1 MYKPPKNSSNFI
13 HDLNDLL
20 LVICI
25 EYDQL
30 IIVGYLNIHTD
41 NPQDRRT
48 KTLSDTLHN
57 FGLTQ
62 HVNKPTHK
70 QGHTLDL
77 IISKGLK
84 ISNISVVDVALSDHF
99 CIFLE
104 SMIPNQNKTIVKK
117 RPLVDSSAEI
127 FKQLYCSNSTD
138 SLVEHFNGLSLTS

>member
-30 IIVGYLNIHTD
+30 IIVGDLNIHTD
-41 NPQDRRT
+41 NTQDRLT

-62 HVNKPTHK
+62 NVNQPTHK
-70 QGHTLDL
+70 HL
-77 IISKGLK
+77 
-84 ISNISVVDVALSDHF
+84 
-99 CIFLE
+99 
-104 SMIPNQNKTIVKK
+104 
-117 RPLVDSSAEI
+117 
-127 FKQLYCSNSTD
+127 
-138 SLVEHFNGLSLTS
+138 